1 MENEELELAALEA
14 ELAALEAEEAKPEPA
29 PAPEPKPRPKKKKTP
44 KVVAPVA
51 EPEVKVVEV
60 TPVRRSKLPRPMRPE
75 SDGRQRGIRYRD

>member
-29 PAPEPKPRPKKKKTP
+29 PEPKPKPKKKKAP
-44 KVVAPVA
+44 KVVAPIV

-60 TPVRRSKLPRPMRPE
+60 TPVRRAKLPRPLRQQG
-75 SDGRQRGIRYRD
+75 SNRQRGIRYRD

>member
-14 ELAALEAEEAKPEPA
+14 ELAALEAEEAKPE

>member
-14 ELAALEAEEAKPEPA
+14 ELAALEAEEAKPKPK
-29 PAPEPKPRPKKKKTP
+29 PEPKPKRRRSA

-60 TPVRRSKLPRPMRPE
+60 TPVRRAKLARPLRQQGSE
-75 SDGRQRGIRYRD
+75 RQRGIRYRD